1 MRSESR
7 AALWKLAKFWLT
19 LLLAA
24 FLAALLW
31 RMVGAL

>member
-1 MRSESR
+1 MATEAR

-24 FLAALLW
+24 WLALVVWGRLQ
-31 RMVGAL
+31 